1 MAKENNKPRSL
12 NTFFRFVTIFPI
24 AYFAVLFIATIVLS
38 FLATHLNQA
47 LFIYI
52 LIGFGV
58 LMLALYVG
66 YAVYTTRQF
75 QRLVVRGLYNITTY
89 NFNNIAE
96 NNNALVT
103 YPNSSYAEFVTLNKQ
118 VTRLKTEL
126 DKATLISGSSDFSL
140 INLDYVDVE
149 NNVVS
154 FDSFNNNFEAI
165 IFASQNYR
173 NTLIE
178 LYYELSDDT
187 LNDIEINYLILLFKN
202 QFTDYENALFAIPKD
217 KKSIYLYLPRIDSLS
232 KIREQL
238 ETMAKNATINKRTHE
253 GVASLSA
260 HFVVVCYPFSDIHEI
275 FNDLSYAKRQN
286 ENINFY
292 LPNRLNTLQDN
303 KILKNSMNLNNMSK
317 ILTPLLNLNLGLE
330 NSKQNLKEVQRV
342 INEIRQFF
350 SLDYAGIISYNE
362 IKRFYYLSYQSA
374 AKDMKPLSRD
384 GHIEKEFIFAMD
396 SAKDDNNSYYFAF
409 RDHANNALGRHLDRV
424 GLESGF
430 FYVLKDGDLVIG
442 AIYFFN
448 KNKKFSIDSYIQEA
462 LVVLTD
468 KMAAILL
475 ADRRDKEVESS
486 YDEIDAIL
494 KISDHYTYRV
504 SREDYSLLR
513 FSNNAKAIFPNLE
526 INQKCYK
533 ALYGLDKPCHD
544 CPLLTGNKK
553 QTTVGKHN
561 YETSLVLSEANNTY
575 HVLTLKDI
583 INEESSSR
591 YHRDLIIN
599 SYASLLEALE
609 NSYAISGKGYLLLLR
624 IDNLPELVDRLG
636 SEGYLL
642 MMRDFVRRLKKMH
655 NSLENI
661 YYFSNQTLAL
671 LFKEYGQTDIID
683 ECEKIFAL
691 SVDQQ
696 QTGLDYHLSFT
707 YLPVSYPRSFP
718 NASAFL
724 KQAEI
729 FATRGKYELNK
740 DFIYFDESSY
750 SRSANKDAFM
760 LSVIEKA
767 FGNKTFN
774 VNLQPIVN
782 TKDKTIFGA
791 ELLLRITDEYRNTVF
806 RADELVNVAAQHN
819 QIAIIS
825 HALLD
830 YIASVYSEYGANI
843 FSMLNFKRLSLNT
856 DYSFFT
862 DPNFFTDTRDYIKNA
877 NLPNNFLAF
886 EIPENDIANHIKEFK
901 DIAHQLK
908 NLHIP
913 IVCDQYSGRFISLE
927 QLKSIGFNEVKLSRN
942 VINHIDSDQ
951 HRLETVKQLL
961 NEAKSLGIRSSI
973 VGVENI
979 DQYQLL
985 KEIDEYALLQ
995 GFYFYRPLEKQ
1006 GLIDAIRGAN
1016 KVGKSED

>member
-1 MAKENNKPRSL
+1 MIFSRNKTRSL
-12 NTFFRFVTIFPI
+12 NNFFRFVTVFPI
-24 AYFAVLFIATIVLS
+24 AYFAFFFITTIVLS
-38 FLATHLNQA
+38 LLATRLDQPV
-47 LFIYI
+47 FIYI
-52 LIGFGV
+52 LIGFSV
-58 LMLALYVG
+58 LMLGLYVG
-66 YAVYTTRQF
+66 YAIYTTHQL
-75 QRLVVRGLYNITTY
+75 QRLVVRGLYNTTTY
-89 NFNNIAE
+89 NFNNISD

-103 YPNSSYAEFVTLNKQ
+103 YPNSTYIEFVTLNKQ
-118 VTRLKTEL
+118 ITSLKTEL

-140 INLDYVDVE
+140 INLDYIDAE
-149 NNVVS
+149 RNIVS
-154 FDSFNNNFEAI
+154 FNSFKSNFEAI

-178 LYYELSDDT
+178 LYYELGDDSLT
-187 LNDIEINYLILLFKN
+187 EAEINYLILLFKN
-202 QFTDYENALFAIPKD
+202 QFTDYENALFALPENN
-217 KKSIYLYLPRIDSLS
+217 KSVYLFLPRIDSLS

-238 ETMAKNATINKRTHE
+238 ETMARSATINKRTHE

-275 FNDLSYAKRQN
+275 FSDLNYAKRQN

-317 ILTPLLNLNLGLE
+317 ILMPLLNLNLGLE

-350 SLDYAGIISYNE
+350 SLDYAGIISYDE
-362 IKRFYYLSYQSA
+362 IKHQYYLSYQSN

-384 GHIEKEFIFAMD
+384 GNIEKEFIYAMD
-396 SAKDDNNSYYFAF
+396 SAKDENNSYYFAF

-430 FYVLKDGDLVIG
+430 FYVLKDSDLVVG

-448 KNKKFSIDSYIQEA
+448 KDKRFSIDSYIQES

-468 KMAAILL
+468 KMSAILL

-486 YDEIDAIL
+486 YNEIDAIL
-494 KISDHYTYRV
+494 KISDYSTYRIA
-504 SREDYSLLR
+504 RDDYSLLR
-513 FSNNAKAIFPNLE
+513 YSSTMKAIFPQLE
-526 INQKCYK
+526 LGQKCYK
-533 ALYGLDKPCHD
+533 ALYGLDKPCPD

-553 QTTVGKHN
+553 QSTIDKHN

-575 HVLTLKDI
+575 HVLTLKNI
-583 INEESSSR
+583 LNEESSSR

-609 NSYAISGKGYLLLLR
+609 NSYSISGKGYLLLLR
-624 IDNLPELVDRLG
+624 IDNLEDLITSLG
-636 SEGYLL
+636 SEGYLVV
-642 MMRDFVRRLKKMH
+642 MRDFIRRIKKMH

-661 YYFSNQTLAL
+661 YYFNNQTLAL

-683 ECEKIFAL
+683 ECERIFTL
-691 SVDQQ
+691 SINDQQ
-696 QTGLDYHLSFT
+696 AGADYRLSIT

-724 KQAEI
+724 KQAET
-729 FATRGKYELNK
+729 FATRGKYQLNK
-740 DFIYFDESSY
+740 DFIYFDESTY
-750 SRSANKDAFM
+750 SRSANKDSFM

-774 VNLQPIVN
+774 VNLQPMVN
-782 TKDKTIFGA
+782 TRDKTIYGA

-806 RADELVNVAAQHN
+806 RADELVNVAAKHN
-819 QIAIIS
+819 QIGVIS

-830 YIASVYSEYGANI
+830 YIASVYNEYGANI
-843 FSMLNFKRLSLNT
+843 FTMLNFKRLSLNT

-862 DPNFFTDTRDYIKNA
+862 DPNFFNDTRDYIKNA

-886 EIPENDIANHIKEFK
+886 EIPESDVANHINEFK
-901 DIAHQLK
+901 DISHQLK

-927 QLKSIGFNEVKLSRN
+927 TLKNIGFNEVKLSRN
-942 VINHIDSDQ
+942 VVNHIDSDQ
-951 HRLETVKQLL
+951 QRLENIRQLL
-961 NEAKSLGIRSSI
+961 NEARSFNMRTSI

-985 KEIDEYALLQ
+985 KEIDDTALLQ

-1016 KVGKSED
+1016 KVSKSED